1 MSWLKDMIDG
11 ESVLVAL
18 LIVIL
23 VLGGLFGLFCFE
35 AWIAMLLWNACL
47 VGAVAF
53 VSPIGFWQMAGI
65 MILFNTLFKTT
76 IPSSKKD

>member
-11 ESVLVAL
+11 ESVLIAI

-23 VLGGLFGLFCFE
+23 VVGGLFGLFCFE

-47 VGAVAF
+47 VGTVAF
-53 VSPIGFWQMAGI
+53 VGPIGFWQMAGI

>member
-11 ESVLVAL
+11 ESVLIAI

-23 VLGGLFGLFCFE
+23 VVGGLFGLFCFE

-47 VGAVAF
+47 VGTVAF
-53 VSPIGFWQMAGI
+53 VTPIGFWPMMGL
-65 MILFNTLFKTT
+65 MILFNILFKSTSYT
-76 IPSSKKD
+76 SKND

>member
-1 MSWLKDMIDG
+1 MSWLRNMIDG
-11 ESVLVAL
+11 ESILVAL

-23 VLGGLFGLFCFE
+23 VVGGLFGLFCLE

-53 VSPIGFWQMAGI
+53 VNPIGFWPMMGI
-65 MILFNTLFKTT
+65 MMLFNILFKST
-76 IPSSKKD
+76 IPTSKSD

>member
-1 MSWLKDMIDG
+1 MSWLKDLIDG

-23 VLGGLFGLFCFE
+23 VIGGLFGLFCFE

-53 VSPIGFWQMAGI
+53 VSPIGFWPMAGI
-65 MILFNTLFKTT
+65 MVLFNILFKTVA
-76 IPSSKKD
+76 SASKKD